1 MTRTGKGGKLFQILI
16 ADSDRAYRRRLYQ
29 LLRREGYSVL
39 QASGGEDVLKVL
51 ETSYI
56 DFIILGDNLVDLNV
70 YELMGQLRDTYS
82 DMPLML
88 LAEKKERDGLRKSYM
103 AGADEYLTK
112 NVDEEELVLRI
123 RAVLRRSGKNY
134 DKRLQVGDVILD
146 CDSLSVTRKGDRQT
160 LPRKEFWLLYKLLSY
175 PDKIFTRT
183 QLMDEIWGLTTETSQ
198 STLNV
203 HVNRLRNK
211 FRKYPEFDLKAVRGI
226 GYKAEVH
233 VD

>member
-1 MTRTGKGGKLFQILI
+1 MFQILI

-56 DFIILGDNLVDLNV
+56 DFINLGDNLVDLNV

-134 DKRLQVGDVILD
+134 DKKLQVGDVILD

>member
-1 MTRTGKGGKLFQILI
+1 MFKILI
-16 ADSDRAYRRRLYQ
+16 ADSDRSYRRRLYQ

-51 ETSYI
+51 ETSYS
-56 DFIILGDNLVDLNV
+56 DFIILGDNLTDLNA
-70 YELMGQLRDTYS
+70 YDLMGQLRDTYS
-82 DMPLML
+82 EMPLMVL
-88 LAEKKERDGLRKSYM
+88 TERKDRESLRKSYM
-103 AGADEYLTK
+103 AGVDEYLPK
-112 NVDEEELVLRI
+112 NVDDEELLLRI
-123 RAVLRRSGKNY
+123 RAVLRRAGRNY
-134 DKRLQVGDVILD
+134 DKKLRIGEVVLD

>member
-1 MTRTGKGGKLFQILI
+1 MFQILI

-134 DKRLQVGDVILD
+134 DKKLQVGDVILD

-211 FRKYPEFDLKAVRGI
+211 FRKYPEFDLKFPKMP
-226 GYKAEVH
+226 GYT
-233 VD
+233 

>member
-1 MTRTGKGGKLFQILI
+1 
-16 ADSDRAYRRRLYQ
+16 
-29 LLRREGYSVL
+29 
-39 QASGGEDVLKVL
+39 
-51 ETSYI
+51 
-56 DFIILGDNLVDLNV
+56 
-70 YELMGQLRDTYS
+70 MGQLRDTYS
-82 DMPLML
+82 EMPLMVL
-88 LAEKKERDGLRKSYM
+88 TERKDRESLRKSYM
-103 AGADEYLTK
+103 AGVDEYLPK
-112 NVDEEELVLRI
+112 NVDDEELLLRI
-123 RAVLRRSGKNY
+123 RAVLRRAGRNY
-134 DKRLQVGDVILD
+134 DKKLRIGEVVLD

>member
-1 MTRTGKGGKLFQILI
+1 MFQILI
-16 ADSDRAYRRRLYQ
+16 ADSDRSYRRRLYQ

-56 DFIILGDNLVDLNV
+56 DFIILGDNLTDLNA
-70 YELMGQLRDTYS
+70 YDLMGQLRDTYS
-82 DMPLML
+82 EMPLMVL
-88 LAEKKERDGLRKSYM
+88 TERKDRESLRKSYM
-103 AGADEYLTK
+103 AGVDEYLPK
-112 NVDEEELVLRI
+112 NVDDEELLLRI
-123 RAVLRRSGKNY
+123 RAVLRRAGRNY
-134 DKRLQVGDVILD
+134 DTKLRIGEVVLD

>member
-1 MTRTGKGGKLFQILI
+1 MFQILI
-16 ADSDRAYRRRLYQ
+16 ADSDRSYRRRLYQ
-29 LLRREGYSVL
+29 LLRRESYSVL

-56 DFIILGDNLVDLNV
+56 DFIILGDNLTDLNA
-70 YELMGQLRDTYS
+70 YDLMGQLRDTYS
-82 DMPLML
+82 EMPLMVL
-88 LAEKKERDGLRKSYM
+88 TERKDRESLRKSYM
-103 AGADEYLTK
+103 AGVDEYLPK
-112 NVDEEELVLRI
+112 NVDDEELLLRI
-123 RAVLRRSGKNY
+123 RAVLRRAGRNY
-134 DKRLQVGDVILD
+134 DKKLRIGEVVLD
-146 CDSLSVTRKGDRQT
+146 CDSLSVTRKSDRQT

>member
-1 MTRTGKGGKLFQILI
+1 MFQILI
-16 ADSDRAYRRRLYQ
+16 ADSLRSYRRRLYQ

-56 DFIILGDNLVDLNV
+56 DFIILGDNLTDLNA
-70 YELMGQLRDTYS
+70 YDLMGQLRDTYS
-82 DMPLML
+82 EMPLMVL
-88 LAEKKERDGLRKSYM
+88 TERKDRESLRKSYM
-103 AGADEYLTK
+103 AGVDEYLPK
-112 NVDEEELVLRI
+112 NVDDEELLLRI
-123 RAVLRRSGKNY
+123 RAVLRRAGRNY
-134 DKRLQVGDVILD
+134 DKKLRIGEVVLD

>member
-1 MTRTGKGGKLFQILI
+1 MFQILI

-134 DKRLQVGDVILD
+134 DKKLQVGDVILD

-211 FRKYPEFDLKAVRGI
+211 FRKYSEFDLKAVRGI

>member
-1 MTRTGKGGKLFQILI
+1 MFQILI

-70 YELMGQLRDTYS
+70 YELMGQLWDTYS

-103 AGADEYLTK
+103 AGADEYLAK

-134 DKRLQVGDVILD
+134 DKKLQVGDVILD

>member
-1 MTRTGKGGKLFQILI
+1 MFQILI
-16 ADSDRAYRRRLYQ
+16 ADSDRSYRRRLYQ

-39 QASGGEDVLKVL
+39 QASGGEDLLKVL

-56 DFIILGDNLVDLNV
+56 DFIILGDELTDMNAYD
-70 YELMGQLRDTYS
+70 LMGQLRDTYS
-82 DMPLML
+82 DMPLMVL
-88 LAEKKERDGLRKSYM
+88 TERKNREGLRKSYM
-103 AGADEYLTK
+103 AGVDEYLPK
-112 NVDEEELVLRI
+112 NTDDEELLLRI
-123 RAVLRRSGKNY
+123 RAVLRRAGKNY
-134 DKRLQVGDVILD
+134 DKKLRVGDVILD

-175 PDKIFTRT
+175 PAKIFTRT

-203 HVNRLRNK
+203 HINRLRNK

-233 VD
+233 AD

>member
-1 MTRTGKGGKLFQILI
+1 MFQILI
-16 ADSDRAYRRRLYQ
+16 ADSDRSYRRRLYQ

-56 DFIILGDNLVDLNV
+56 DFIILGDNLTDLNA
-70 YELMGQLRDTYS
+70 YDLMGQLRDTYS
-82 DMPLML
+82 EMPLMVFT
-88 LAEKKERDGLRKSYM
+88 ERKDRESLRKSYM
-103 AGADEYLTK
+103 AGVDEYLPK
-112 NVDEEELVLRI
+112 NVDDEELLLRI
-123 RAVLRRSGKNY
+123 RAVLRRAGRNY
-134 DKRLQVGDVILD
+134 DKKLRIGEVVLD

>member
-1 MTRTGKGGKLFQILI
+1 MFQILI
-16 ADSDRAYRRRLYQ
+16 ADSDRSYRRRLYQ

-56 DFIILGDNLVDLNV
+56 DFIILGDNLTDLNA
-70 YELMGQLRDTYS
+70 YDLMGQLRDTYS
-82 DMPLML
+82 EMPLMVL
-88 LAEKKERDGLRKSYM
+88 TERKDRESLRKSYM
-103 AGADEYLTK
+103 AGVDEYLPK
-112 NVDEEELVLRI
+112 NVDDEELLLRI
-123 RAVLRRSGKNY
+123 RAVLRRAGRNY
-134 DKRLQVGDVILD
+134 DKKLRIGEVVLD

-183 QLMDEIWGLTTETSQ
+183 QLMDEIWGITTDTSQ

>member
-1 MTRTGKGGKLFQILI
+1 MFQILI

-51 ETSYI
+51 VTSYI

-134 DKRLQVGDVILD
+134 DKKLQVGDVILD

>member
-1 MTRTGKGGKLFQILI
+1 MFQILI

-134 DKRLQVGDVILD
+134 DKKLQVGDVILD

-211 FRKYPEFDLKAVRGI
+211 FRKYPEFDLKEVRGI

>member
-1 MTRTGKGGKLFQILI
+1 MFQILI

-134 DKRLQVGDVILD
+134 DKKLQVGDVILD
-146 CDSLSVTRKGDRQT
+146 CDSLSVTRKWDRQT

>member
-1 MTRTGKGGKLFQILI
+1 MFQILI
-16 ADSDRAYRRRLYQ
+16 ADSDRSYRRRLYQ

-56 DFIILGDNLVDLNV
+56 DFIILGDNLTDLNA
-70 YELMGQLRDTYS
+70 YDLMGQFRDTYS
-82 DMPLML
+82 EMPLMVL
-88 LAEKKERDGLRKSYM
+88 TERKDRQSLRKSYM
-103 AGADEYLTK
+103 AGVDEYLPK
-112 NVDEEELVLRI
+112 NVDDEELLLRI
-123 RAVLRRSGKNY
+123 RAVLRRAGRNY
-134 DKRLQVGDVILD
+134 DKKLRIGEVVLD

>member
-1 MTRTGKGGKLFQILI
+1 MFQILI

-29 LLRREGYSVL
+29 LLRRGGYSVL

-134 DKRLQVGDVILD
+134 DKKLQVGDVILD

>member
-1 MTRTGKGGKLFQILI
+1 MFQILI
-16 ADSDRAYRRRLYQ
+16 ADSDRSYRRRLYQ

-56 DFIILGDNLVDLNV
+56 DFIILGDNLTDLNA
-70 YELMGQLRDTYS
+70 YDLIGQLRDTYS
-82 DMPLML
+82 EMPLMVL
-88 LAEKKERDGLRKSYM
+88 TERKDRESLRKSYM
-103 AGADEYLTK
+103 AGVDEYLPK
-112 NVDEEELVLRI
+112 NVDDEELLLRI
-123 RAVLRRSGKNY
+123 RAVLRRAGRNY
-134 DKRLQVGDVILD
+134 DKKLRIGEVVLD

>member
-1 MTRTGKGGKLFQILI
+1 MFQILI

-134 DKRLQVGDVILD
+134 DKKLQVGDVILD

-203 HVNRLRNK
+203 NVNRLRNK

>member
-1 MTRTGKGGKLFQILI
+1 MFQILI
-16 ADSDRAYRRRLYQ
+16 ADSDRSYRRRLYQ

-56 DFIILGDNLVDLNV
+56 DFIILGDNLTDLNA
-70 YELMGQLRDTYS
+70 YDLMGQLRDTYS
-82 DMPLML
+82 EMPLMVL
-88 LAEKKERDGLRKSYM
+88 TERKDRASLRKSYLP
-103 AGADEYLTK
+103 GVDEYLPK
-112 NVDEEELVLRI
+112 NVDDEELLLRI
-123 RAVLRRSGKNY
+123 RAVLRRAGRNY
-134 DKRLQVGDVILD
+134 DKKLRIGEVVLD

>member
-1 MTRTGKGGKLFQILI
+1 MFQILI

-39 QASGGEDVLKVL
+39 QASGGEYVLKVL

-134 DKRLQVGDVILD
+134 DKKLQVGDVILD

>member
-1 MTRTGKGGKLFQILI
+1 MFQILI
-16 ADSDRAYRRRLYQ
+16 ADSDRSYRRRLYQ

-56 DFIILGDNLVDLNV
+56 DFIILGENLTDLNA
-70 YELMGQLRDTYS
+70 YDLMGQLRDTYS
-82 DMPLML
+82 EMPLMVL
-88 LAEKKERDGLRKSYM
+88 TERKDRESLRKSYM
-103 AGADEYLTK
+103 AGVDEYLPK
-112 NVDEEELVLRI
+112 NVDDEELLLRI
-123 RAVLRRSGKNY
+123 RAVLRRAGRNY
-134 DKRLQVGDVILD
+134 DKKLRIGEVVLD

>member
-1 MTRTGKGGKLFQILI
+1 MFQILI
-16 ADSDRAYRRRLYQ
+16 ADSDRSYRRRLYQ

-56 DFIILGDNLVDLNV
+56 DFIILGDNLTDLNA
-70 YELMGQLRDTYS
+70 YDLMGQLRDTYS
-82 DMPLML
+82 EMPLMVL
-88 LAEKKERDGLRKSYM
+88 TERKDRESLRKSYM
-103 AGADEYLTK
+103 AGVDEYLPK
-112 NVDEEELVLRI
+112 NVDDEELLLRI
-123 RAVLRRSGKNY
+123 RAVLRRAGRNY
-134 DKRLQVGDVILD
+134 DKNLRIGEVVLD

>member
-1 MTRTGKGGKLFQILI
+1 MFQILI

-134 DKRLQVGDVILD
+134 DKKLQVGDVILD
-146 CDSLSVTRKGDRQT
+146 WDSLSVTRKGDRQT

>member
-1 MTRTGKGGKLFQILI
+1 MFQILI
-16 ADSDRAYRRRLYQ
+16 ADSDRSYRRRLYQ

-56 DFIILGDNLVDLNV
+56 DFIILGDNLTDLNA
-70 YELMGQLRDTYS
+70 YDLMGQLRDTYS
-82 DMPLML
+82 EMPLMVL
-88 LAEKKERDGLRKSYM
+88 TERKDRESLRKSYM
-103 AGADEYLTK
+103 AGVDEYLPK
-112 NVDEEELVLRI
+112 NVDDEELLLRI
-123 RAVLRRSGKNY
+123 RAVLRRAGRNY
-134 DKRLQVGDVILD
+134 DKKLRIGEVVLD
-146 CDSLSVTRKGDRQT
+146 CDSLSVTRKGNRQT

>member
-1 MTRTGKGGKLFQILI
+1 MFQILI

-56 DFIILGDNLVDLNV
+56 DIIILGDNLVDLNV

-103 AGADEYLTK
+103 AGADEYLPK

-134 DKRLQVGDVILD
+134 DKKLQVGNVILD
-146 CDSLSVTRKGDRQT
+146 CDSLSVTRKEDRQT

>member
-1 MTRTGKGGKLFQILI
+1 MFQILI
-16 ADSDRAYRRRLYQ
+16 ADSDRSYRRRLYQ

-56 DFIILGDNLVDLNV
+56 DFIILGDNLTDLNA
-70 YELMGQLRDTYS
+70 YDLMGQLRDTYS
-82 DMPLML
+82 EMPLMVL
-88 LAEKKERDGLRKSYM
+88 TERKDRESLRKSYM
-103 AGADEYLTK
+103 AGVDEYLPK
-112 NVDEEELVLRI
+112 NVDDEELLLRI
-123 RAVLRRSGKNY
+123 RAVLRRAGRNY
-134 DKRLQVGDVILD
+134 DKKLRIGEVVLD

-160 LPRKEFWLLYKLLSY
+160 LPRNEFWLLYKLLSY

>member
-1 MTRTGKGGKLFQILI
+1 MFQILI
-16 ADSDRAYRRRLYQ
+16 ADSDRSYRRRLYQ

-56 DFIILGDNLVDLNV
+56 DFIILGDNLTDLNA
-70 YELMGQLRDTYS
+70 YDLMGQFRDTYS
-82 DMPLML
+82 EMPLMVL
-88 LAEKKERDGLRKSYM
+88 TERKDRESLRKSYM
-103 AGADEYLTK
+103 AGVDEYLPK
-112 NVDEEELVLRI
+112 NVDDEELLLRI
-123 RAVLRRSGKNY
+123 RAVLRRAGRNY
-134 DKRLQVGDVILD
+134 DKKLRIGEVVLD

>member
-134 DKRLQVGDVILD
+134 DKKLQVGDVILD

>member
-1 MTRTGKGGKLFQILI
+1 MFQILI

-134 DKRLQVGDVILD
+134 DKKLQVGDVILD

-183 QLMDEIWGLTTETSQ
+183 QLMDEIGGLTTETSQ

>member
-1 MTRTGKGGKLFQILI
+1 MFQILI
-16 ADSDRAYRRRLYQ
+16 ADSDRSYRRRLYQ

-39 QASGGEDVLKVL
+39 QASGGEDVLKAL

-56 DFIILGDNLVDLNV
+56 DFIILGDNLTDLNA
-70 YELMGQLRDTYS
+70 YDLMGQLRDTYS
-82 DMPLML
+82 EMPLMVL
-88 LAEKKERDGLRKSYM
+88 TERKDRESLRKSYM
-103 AGADEYLTK
+103 AGVDEYLPK
-112 NVDEEELVLRI
+112 NVDDEELLLRI
-123 RAVLRRSGKNY
+123 RAVLRRAGRNY
-134 DKRLQVGDVILD
+134 DKKLRIGEVVLD

>member
-1 MTRTGKGGKLFQILI
+1 MFQILI
-16 ADSDRAYRRRLYQ
+16 ADSDRSYRRRLYQ

-56 DFIILGDNLVDLNV
+56 DFIILGDNLTDLNA
-70 YELMGQLRDTYS
+70 YDLMGQLRDTYS
-82 DMPLML
+82 EMPLMVL
-88 LAEKKERDGLRKSYM
+88 TERKDRESLRKSYM
-103 AGADEYLTK
+103 AGVDEYLPK
-112 NVDEEELVLRI
+112 SVDDEELLLRI
-123 RAVLRRSGKNY
+123 RAVLRRAGRNY
-134 DKRLQVGDVILD
+134 DKKLRIGEVVLD

-211 FRKYPEFDLKAVRGI
+211 FRKYPEFDLKAV
-226 GYKAEVH
+226 
-233 VD
+233 

>member
-1 MTRTGKGGKLFQILI
+1 MFQILI
-16 ADSDRAYRRRLYQ
+16 ADSDRSYRRRLYQ

-39 QASGGEDVLKVL
+39 QASGEEDVLKVL

-56 DFIILGDNLVDLNV
+56 DFIILGDNLTDLNA
-70 YELMGQLRDTYS
+70 YDLMGQLRDTYS
-82 DMPLML
+82 EMPLMVL
-88 LAEKKERDGLRKSYM
+88 TERKDRESLRKSYM
-103 AGADEYLTK
+103 AGVDEYLPK
-112 NVDEEELVLRI
+112 NVDDEELLLRI
-123 RAVLRRSGKNY
+123 RAVLRRAGRNY
-134 DKRLQVGDVILD
+134 DKKLRIGEVVLD

>member
-1 MTRTGKGGKLFQILI
+1 MFQILI
-16 ADSDRAYRRRLYQ
+16 ADSDRSYRRRLYQ
-29 LLRREGYSVL
+29 LLRREGYSVF

-56 DFIILGDNLVDLNV
+56 DFIILGDNLTDLNA
-70 YELMGQLRDTYS
+70 YDLMGQLRDTYS
-82 DMPLML
+82 EMPLMVL
-88 LAEKKERDGLRKSYM
+88 TERKDRESLRKSYM
-103 AGADEYLTK
+103 AGVDEYLPK
-112 NVDEEELVLRI
+112 NVDDEELLLRI
-123 RAVLRRSGKNY
+123 RAVLRRAGRNY
-134 DKRLQVGDVILD
+134 DKKLRIGEVVLD

>member
-1 MTRTGKGGKLFQILI
+1 MFQILI

-134 DKRLQVGDVILD
+134 DKKLQVGDVILD
-146 CDSLSVTRKGDRQT
+146 CDSLSVTRKGDRHT

>member
-1 MTRTGKGGKLFQILI
+1 MFQILI
-16 ADSDRAYRRRLYQ
+16 ADSDRSYRRRLYQ

-56 DFIILGDNLVDLNV
+56 DFIILGDNLTDLNA
-70 YELMGQLRDTYS
+70 YDLMGQLRDTYS
-82 DMPLML
+82 EMPLMVL
-88 LAEKKERDGLRKSYM
+88 TERKDRESLRKSYM
-103 AGADEYLTK
+103 AGVDEYLPK
-112 NVDEEELVLRI
+112 NVDDEELLLRI
-123 RAVLRRSGKNY
+123 RAVLRRAGRNY
-134 DKRLQVGDVILD
+134 DKKLRIGEVVLD

-160 LPRKEFWLLYKLLSY
+160 LPRKEFWLLYKRLSY
-175 PDKIFTRT
+175 LDKVFRRT

>member
-1 MTRTGKGGKLFQILI
+1 MFQILI

-134 DKRLQVGDVILD
+134 DKKLQVGDVILD

-211 FRKYPEFDLKAVRGI
+211 FRKYPEFDLKAVRSI

>member
-1 MTRTGKGGKLFQILI
+1 MFQILI
-16 ADSDRAYRRRLYQ
+16 SDSDRAYRRRLYQ

-134 DKRLQVGDVILD
+134 DKKLQVGDVILD

-211 FRKYPEFDLKAVRGI
+211 FRKYSEFDLKAVRGI

>member
-1 MTRTGKGGKLFQILI
+1 MRNDGVGERAAPSEAI
-16 ADSDRAYRRRLYQ
+16 AQ
-29 LLRREGYSVL
+29 
-39 QASGGEDVLKVL
+39 KKP
-51 ETSYI
+51 
-56 DFIILGDNLVDLNV
+56 VD
-70 YELMGQLRDTYS
+70 
-82 DMPLML
+82 
-88 LAEKKERDGLRKSYM
+88 
-103 AGADEYLTK
+103 
-112 NVDEEELVLRI
+112 
-123 RAVLRRSGKNY
+123 
-134 DKRLQVGDVILD
+134 
-146 CDSLSVTRKGDRQT
+146 
-160 LPRKEFWLLYKLLSY
+160 